1 MIMNYSL
8 LKVFLILLHLS
19 SFNSFG
25 NISYRLIL
33 LTRLENFPSKAR
45 GIHTQGSAIMLI
57 LWSRIRLLV
66 YIRNFVKKN
75 KQKKNRRL
83 PRHRSFGGPET
94 WYTDYTSHIKY
105 GLLSVFQRERAGS
118 APSRRPTPCLP
129 WSRRPTCAPWAGY
142 RRCSSRIRH
151 SAVRIPVQVTVRIK
165 CGRQHLE
172 YQTLVYK

>member
-1 MIMNYSL
+1 MVMNYSL

-66 YIRNFVKKN
+66 YIRNFAKKN
-75 KQKKNRRL
+75 KQKKIGDCHVIAALVVQRPDILTIPHTLNTVYFLSFREKEPDPL
-83 PRHRSFGGPET
+83 HLGDQPRVYRGVGGRPVPRGPDIAGVRPGYATRQFVFRS
-94 WYTDYTSHIKY
+94 
-105 GLLSVFQRERAGS
+105 R
-118 APSRRPTPCLP
+118 
-129 WSRRPTCAPWAGY
+129 
-142 RRCSSRIRH
+142 
-151 SAVRIPVQVTVRIK
+151 
-165 CGRQHLE
+165 
-172 YQTLVYK
+172 